1 MSRKQVA
8 NSVVD
13 QQVED
18 EELRLD
24 NEFREEAIREVEEAI
39 KEDEEIKTNVFI
51 YSDMKKYIYNNGIS
65 NQDFFKN
72 LSVDFIKTNF

>member
-1 MSRKQVA
+1 MSRKQGA

-39 KEDEEIKTNVFI
+39 KEDDEIKTNVFI
-51 YSDMKKYIYNNGIS
+51 YSDMKKYIYKQGIS
-65 NQDFFKN
+65 NKDFFKN
-72 LSVDFIKTNF
+72 LSVDFIKINF

>member
-1 MSRKQVA
+1 MSRKQGA

-39 KEDEEIKTNVFI
+39 KEDDEIKTSVFI
-51 YSDMKKYIYNNGIS
+51 YSDMKKYIYKQGIS
-65 NQDFFKN
+65 NKDFFKN
-72 LSVDFIKTNF
+72 LSVDFIKINF